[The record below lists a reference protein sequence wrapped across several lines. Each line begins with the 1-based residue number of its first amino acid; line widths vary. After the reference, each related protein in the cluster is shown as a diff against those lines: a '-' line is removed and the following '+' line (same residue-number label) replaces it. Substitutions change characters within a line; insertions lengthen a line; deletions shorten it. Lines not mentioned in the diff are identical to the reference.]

1 MSDFDDFDA
10 AVRFHERVFW
20 IIIGIVILCV
30 FLCFIICIIFV
41 RRFGRNTNPGTIYT
55 SPVILTSQQHY
66 PAAGSPNVV
75 VNPIFYAP
83 PNTGYQ
89 PMQMQQQQQPLQ
101 QYLPATAPQMEFGQT
116 GQGPPSYQQAT
127 YYQHQEAYNP
137 EFRKQ

>member
-1 MSDFDDFDA
+1 MSDFDNFDA

-20 IIIGIVILCV
+20 MIIGTVIWCV

-41 RRFGRNTNPGTIYT
+41 RRFGHNTNPGTIYT
-55 SPVILTSQQHY
+55 SPVVITSQQHY
-66 PAAGSPNVV
+66 PAAGSPNVM
-75 VNPIFYAP
+75 VNPIVYAP

-89 PMQMQQQQQPLQ
+89 PMQMQQQPQ

-127 YYQHQEAYNP
+127 YFQHQEAYNP